1 MKYSF
6 LLLILLFVGTSCE
19 DQLNLQ
25 PEESLPT
32 EEALGD
38 LTGLETATRGA
49 YSALRGLAYY
59 GRNFYVI
66 PEVASDN
73 ILVSLSNSGR
83 FINENR
89 YNLNESQTQG
99 GLWNVGYNIIA
110 RVNNVIENIDNI
122 DPGRSDERNNI
133 LVQVYFIRA
142 LVYFDL
148 ARTFCQPWPKG
159 NGSQLGVPIVTRT
172 AIDTPPRNT
181 LAEVYEQV
189 ISDLTACINAADAIA
204 DTEKAWSPPFFA
216 SKLAAQ
222 SLLSRVYLYK
232 EDNVNA
238 ELAASAVLNSNVQL
252 VSGNSYLSYWNTEVL
267 TDPTIGRFIE
277 DIFAIRVLEVESLG
291 AEDLGLIYM
300 VEGFGDLRPT
310 EDILDLLGGND
321 IRRQLIR
328 TIGDDEYLYKFPGRN
343 NFPGL
348 TSPRILRLSEIFL
361 NRAEARAKL
370 GDVDGATVDL
380 NRIRTR
386 AGLSA
391 ISPSSEEI
399 LSEVLLERR
408 RELAFEGHRSYDIF
422 RNGLDLVR
430 IECNLPSGINCTVPF
445 TSHLTAFPIP
455 ITELN
460 ANPSM
465 VQTEG
470 Y

>member
-1 MKYSF
+1 MKYRFLFIF
-6 LLLILLFVGTSCE
+6 LLFLGACE

-25 PEESLPT
+25 PEQSLPT
-32 EEALGD
+32 EEALAN
-38 LTGLETATRGA
+38 LNGLETAIRGA

-99 GLWNVGYNIIA
+99 GLWSLGYNIIA
-110 RVNNVIENIDNI
+110 RVNNVLENIDNI
-122 DPGRSDERNNI
+122 EDNQVDERNNI
-133 LVQVYFIRA
+133 LVQAHFIRA

-159 NGSQLGVPIVTRT
+159 NGSQLGVPIVTQT
-172 AIDTPPRNT
+172 VIGTPPRNS
-181 LAEVYEQV
+181 LSEVYDLV
-189 ISDLTACINAADAIA
+189 ISDLTTCINAFDAIQ
-204 DTEKAWSPPFFA
+204 DPDKSWSPPFFA

-232 EDNVNA
+232 GDNANA
-238 ELAASAVLNSNVQL
+238 ETAATAVINSNVQL
-252 VSGNSYLSYWNTEVL
+252 VAENSYLSYWNSEVL
-267 TDPTIGRFIE
+267 TDPSIGRFIE
-277 DIFAIRVLEVESLG
+277 DIFTIRVLEVESLG

-310 EDILDLLGGND
+310 EDILDILSTND
-321 IRRQLIR
+321 VRRRLIQ
-328 TIGDDEYLYKFPGRN
+328 TIGGDQYVYKFPGRN

-348 TSPRILRLSEIFL
+348 TSPRVLRLSEIVL

-370 GDVDGATVDL
+370 GDVTGATTDL

-386 AGLSA
+386 AGIAA
-391 ISPSSEEI
+391 INPTAEEI

-422 RNGLDLVR
+422 RNELDLVR

-455 ITELN
+455 ISELN